1 MSRIAES
8 ELILPSLY
16 LLSESTKKECNTTD
30 LINWIRKLLNP
41 ENEDLEILRGRNDDK
56 FSQKVRNLKS
66 HETLEKSWY
75 ATYNKSTNKFRITKK
90 WEKYLKDNDSKL
102 KLIIAEENLIDKY
115 SSSVSNYF
123 IEFEEN
129 ISKITKLTAMSV
141 DETLKQ
147 HLFWILYSSI
157 ITSLETYLFDAI
169 KFNITIKEQYLI
181 NFVEMFKKYQEE
193 KITYNSIFKKYNWIN
208 QKVNQDL
215 ANLLY
220 HNLGQIKEIYKFTF
234 DIDFQDIAELMS
246 AIVIRHDLVHRNGKM
261 KNGKYHKIT
270 KTKILSLCKETKK
283 LVENIEKQLKEKNEI
298 A

>member
-16 LLSESTKKECNTTD
+16 LLSESTNKECNTTD
-30 LINWIRKLLNP
+30 LIDWIRKLLNP
-41 ENEDLEILRGRNDDK
+41 EKEDLEILRGRSDDK

-66 HETLEKSWY
+66 HKTLEKNWY
-75 ATYNKSTNKFRITKK
+75 ATYSKNKFKITKK
-90 WEKYLKDNDSKL
+90 WEKHLKDNDSKL
-102 KLIIAEENLIDKY
+102 KLIIAEENLMDKY
-115 SSSVSNYF
+115 SSNVSNYF
-123 IEFEEN
+123 SEFEEN
-129 ISKITKLTAMSV
+129 ISKITKLA
-141 DETLKQ
+141 ETSIDVALKQ
-147 HLFWILYSSI
+147 HLFWILYSSV

-208 QKVNQDL
+208 EKVNQDL

-220 HNLGQIKEIYKFTF
+220 HKLGQIKEIYKFTF
-234 DIDFQDIAELMS
+234 DVDFQDTAELMS

-283 LVENIEKQLKEKNEI
+283 LVENIEKQLKEKNKI